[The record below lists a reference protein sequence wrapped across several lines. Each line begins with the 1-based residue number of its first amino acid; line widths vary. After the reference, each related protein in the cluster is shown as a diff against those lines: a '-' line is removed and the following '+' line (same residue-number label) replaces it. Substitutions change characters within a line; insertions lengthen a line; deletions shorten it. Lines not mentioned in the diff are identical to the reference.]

1 MWCLN
6 DHTFMQKTWF
16 ALLIGL
22 LAVSACGAGSDWPQ
36 ILGPNRDGVYHG
48 DDLADSWPRGG
59 PPVLWHRDVGRGW
72 AAPVERDG
80 KLLISHRVGDTE
92 KLECLDALTGK
103 PIWVADA
110 PTAYQD
116 DFGFDDG
123 PRGTPTI
130 AGDRVFTYNP
140 EGFLRCRDFTNGK
153 EIWSVDTKARFNQ
166 EKGFFGMACS
176 PLVEGGAVIVNIGA
190 KGAGV
195 VAFDVA
201 SGKTLWQSTD
211 DEAGY
216 SSPIAAT
223 IGEKRYVLAFTRAGL
238 DALDPTTGKVYF
250 QFPFRSR
257 SNESVNAATPQIV
270 DDTIFLSASY
280 ETGAALFRFHENG
293 PEKLWGD
300 DGVLSNHY
308 STSVIHAGCLYGF
321 DGRQEQGQHL
331 RCVDLKSGK
340 VQWSQDDFGAGTLII
355 ADGLPTPLL
364 VILTE
369 KGELVEALASPE
381 GYKELGRKQL
391 VGFETRANAALA
403 NGLYFA
409 RGKSQ
414 LVCVDLRKASK

>member
-1 MWCLN
+1 MPKSWISLVVV
-6 DHTFMQKTWF
+6 
-16 ALLIGL
+16 L
-22 LAVSACGAGSDWPQ
+22 LAASARGAGSDWPQ
-36 ILGPNRDGVYHG
+36 FLGPDRDGVYHG
-48 DDLADSWPRGG
+48 GDLANSWPHGG

-80 KLLISHRVGDTE
+80 KLLIFHRVGNTE
-92 KLECLDALTGK
+92 RLECLEALTGK
-103 PIWVADA
+103 RIWSADS

-130 AGDRVFTYNP
+130 AGDRVYTYNP
-140 EGFLRCRDFTNGK
+140 EGFLRCRDFATGK

-166 EKGFFGMACS
+166 DKGFFGMACS
-176 PLVEGGAVIVNIGA
+176 PLVEGSAVVVNIGA

-195 VAFDVA
+195 VAFDCA
-201 SGKTLWQSTD
+201 SGKTLWQATD

-223 IGEKRYVLAFTRAGL
+223 IGGKRYVLAFTRAGL
-238 DALDPTTGKVYF
+238 DALDPATGKVYF
-250 QFPFRSR
+250 QFPFRSS
-257 SNESVNAATPQIV
+257 SNDSVNAATPLV
-270 DDTIFLSASY
+270 TDDTIFLSASY
-280 ETGAALFRFHENG
+280 ETGATLLRFHENG
-293 PEKLWGD
+293 PDKLWAD

-308 STSVIHAGCLYGF
+308 STSVIHGGDLYGF

-331 RCVDLKSGK
+331 RCIELKSGK
-340 VQWSQDDFGAGTLII
+340 VQWSRDDFGAGTLIV
-355 ADGLPTPLL
+355 ADCLPTPLL

-369 KGELVEALASPE
+369 KGELVEAAAAPD
-381 GYKELGRKQL
+381 GYKEIGREQL

-414 LVCVDLRKASK
+414 LVCVDLRKPRS